1 MSESA
6 KVYDLERRIRQLESE
21 VDSLT
26 LILMSVWE
34 LVGKSNGFFMS
45 DLNAK
50 MKEIDLRDGKLDGR
64 YSFGLVKCSSCGR
77 VLDER
82 RKICVYCGGAT
93 TQQTG
98 MEDGK

>member
-6 KVYDLERRIRQLESE
+6 KIYDLERRIRQLETE

-34 LVGKSNGFFMS
+34 LLGKSNGFFMK
-45 DLNAK
+45 DLNEK
-50 MKEIDLRDGKLDGR
+50 IREIDLRDGKLDGK
-64 YSFGLVKCSSCGR
+64 YSFGLVKCTSCGR

-82 RKICVYCGGAT
+82 RKHCVYCGGAT
-93 TQQTG
+93 THQTG
-98 MEDGK
+98 VGEDD